1 MAAPGPGHWAA
12 VLPAFVIAT
21 TNALSYAPHPHP
33 CATAESALL
42 KATGITYRFQE
53 GGSDHQLLSGV
64 DLSLASGECVAL
76 LGASGSGKSTLLNLL
91 GTIDSPQSGS
101 LLIGDRDITALAEP
115 ERTLFRRR
123 HIGFVYQRFLLVPTL
138 TVAENIRLPL
148 DLLGLARAEAEER
161 VTHWLD
167 AVGLARRGDSFP
179 ERLSGGEQ
187 QRVAIARALIHA
199 PDLVLADEP
208 TGSLDPD
215 TGERVLAL
223 LLERARQG
231 RGALLLVT
239 HSDAVA
245 GRADRVLRLE
255 HGRVVAV

>member
-1 MAAPGPGHWAA
+1 MFGYPG
-12 VLPAFVIAT
+12 FVIAMA
-21 TNALSYAPHPHP
+21 NALSFARLPHP

-42 KATGITYRFQE
+42 KATGITYRFHE
-53 GGSDHQLLSGV
+53 GGSDHELLSGV
-64 DLSLASGECVAL
+64 DLSLAAGECVAL

-101 LLIGDRDITALAEP
+101 LLIGGRDITALREP

-179 ERLSGGEQ
+179 DRLSGGEQ
-187 QRVAIARALIHA
+187 QRVAIARALVHD
-199 PDLVLADEP
+199 PRLVLADEP
-208 TGSLDPD
+208 TGSLDPSTAD
-215 TGERVLAL
+215 TVLDL
-223 LLERARQG
+223 LLEQASTQD
-231 RGALLLVT
+231 GALLLVT
-239 HSDAVA
+239 HSEAVA
-245 GRADRVLRLE
+245 ARADRILRLAQ
-255 HGRVVAV
+255 GRVRSS